1 MKLHLPDWKLVA
13 TTAAV
18 ATIAS
23 LAVALSTPATMNV
36 DGQRIMS
43 DVQPVTT
50 AGQAYLPIRAISEAS
65 GAVTT
70 FDAATGTI
78 LVQRGTD
85 TLKLKLGDKHAVLN
99 GASIHLANAPFT
111 VRGRAMVPSS
121 VVADTFGSTVKYDA
135 RRAKVDVRTPGAIV
149 AGAPDDTP

>member
-23 LAVALSTPATMNV
+23 LSVALSTPATMNV
-36 DGQRIMS
+36 DGQSIVA
-43 DVQPVTT
+43 DVAPVTM
-50 AGQAYLPIRAISEAS
+50 AGKAYLPIRAIAEAS

-70 FDAATGTI
+70 FDAATGDIT
-78 LVQRGTD
+78 VQRGAD
-85 TLKLKLGDKHAVLN
+85 TLRMKLGDTAAHLD
-99 GASIHLANAPFT
+99 GRPIHLASAPFT

-121 VVADTFGSTVKYDA
+121 IVAEAFGSTVRYDA
-135 RRAKVDVRTPGAIV
+135 RHAKVDVRTPGAVV
-149 AGAPDDTP
+149 AGAPDDSP